1 MTSYKVWSRCSVYF
15 FFVFCFF
22 AVMNYYIFGDHFDD
36 YWKGGNNFLLVF
48 CIRGAEPK
56 QLAFSAALGISLGV
70 FPICGM
76 LQFQHLG
83 VLFLF
88 LYVKQQAVG
97 YYNQRVTVMD
107 ATSIMRGSP
116 QLNNL
121 RNSPIREQVLTESS
135 YTKEL
140 IIDSSFLTV
149 SSVGSTWNCLS
160 CIKHLPKTKS
170 YIKEQEKKKKS

>member
-1 MTSYKVWSRCSVYF
+1 MS
-15 FFVFCFF
+15 
-22 AVMNYYIFGDHFDD
+22 
-36 YWKGGNNFLLVF
+36 
-48 CIRGAEPK
+48 
-56 QLAFSAALGISLGV
+56 FSAALGISLGV

-76 LQFQHLG
+76 LQFRHFG

-88 LYVKQQAVG
+88 FYVKRHAVG

-107 ATSIMRGSP
+107 TTSIMRGPP

-121 RNSPIREQVLTESS
+121 RNSPIREQVLTEGS

-140 IIDSSFLTV
+140 IIDSSFLIV

-170 YIKEQEKKKKS
+170 YIKRTGKKEKELESVLFFTLKF